1 MAFNRYDYANNNP
14 VINQYPNGKDCTR
27 LGSTFTCQPKMNGK
41 PLTYLPSTP
50 PLSAPSHWP
59 QKMDSSGTGHHE

>member
-27 LGSTFTCQPKMNGK
+27 LGSTFTCQPTMNGK